1 MNLGDLT
8 TLVEKPFAA
17 MSNIVNTPN
26 SAGRY
31 RPFYLRN
38 LLDTVQGRKLS
49 DAVLGRTTLITGG
62 SSGIGEATAKK
73 IAEAGGTVV
82 LVARTRENL
91 EKVADEING
100 NGGTAFVYP
109 CDLSD
114 TDAIAVM
121 ADQVLADLG
130 GVDILI
136 NNAGRSIRRSLAL
149 SYDRIHDYQRTMQLN
164 YLGAVQLILKFIPGM
179 RERGFGQIVNVSSV
193 GVQTRAPRFG
203 AYIASKAALDS
214 LCDALQAETVN
225 DDVRFTTVHMALV
238 RTPMISP
245 TTMYDKFPALSPDQA
260 AGVITDAIVHRPRR
274 ASSPFG
280 QFAAVADAVNPA
292 VMDRVRNRAFGMFN
306 DSAAAKGSESS
317 ESISETSDFDKR
329 SETFV
334 QATRGIHW

>member
-1 MNLGDLT
+1 MNLGDLA

-49 DAVLGRTTLITGG
+49 DAVEGKTILITGG
-62 SSGIGEATAKK
+62 SSGIGEAAAKK

-82 LVARTRENL
+82 LVARTLENL

-114 TDAIAVM
+114 TDAIAAM

-130 GVDILI
+130 GVDVLI

-317 ESISETSDFDKR
+317 KSYSGTADFDKR

>member
-8 TLVEKPFAA
+8 SLVEKPFAA
-17 MSNIVNTPN
+17 VSNIINTPN

-38 LLDTVQGRKLS
+38 LLEAVQGRTLP
-49 DAVLGRTTLITGG
+49 DAVDGKTVLITGG
-62 SSGIGEATAKK
+62 SSGIGEAAAKK
-73 IAEAGGTVV
+73 IAGAGGQVV
-82 LVARTRENL
+82 LIARTPEKL
-91 EKVADEING
+91 EKVADEIRDD
-100 NGGTAFVYP
+100 GGSAHFYS

-114 TDAIAVM
+114 MDAIAEM

-164 YLGAVQLILKFIPGM
+164 YLGAVQLILKFVPGM
-179 RERGFGQIVNVSSV
+179 RERGFGHIVNVSSA

-203 AYIASKAALDS
+203 AYIASKAALDT
-214 LCDALQAETVN
+214 LCDALQAETVQ

-245 TTMYDKFPALSPDQA
+245 TKMYDKFPALTPDQA
-260 AGVITDAIVHRPRR
+260 AGVIADAIVHRPRR
-274 ASSPFG
+274 VSSPFG
-280 QFAAVADAVNPA
+280 QFAAVADALNPL
-292 VMDRVRNRAFGMFN
+292 VMDQVRNRAFAMF
-306 DSAAAKGSESS
+306 DDSSAARGGESDDGGS
-317 ESISETSDFDKR
+317 TMDKR
-329 SETFV
+329 SEAFV
-334 QATRGIHW
+334 RATRGIHW

>member
-8 TLVEKPFAA
+8 NFVEKPFAA
-17 MSNIVNTPN
+17 VSNVINTPN

-38 LLDTVQGRKLS
+38 LLDAVQGRTLNE
-49 DAVLGRTTLITGG
+49 AVGGKTVLITGA
-62 SSGIGEATAKK
+62 SSGIGEAAAKK

-91 EKVADEING
+91 EKVADEIG
-100 NGGTAFVYP
+100 GDGGTAHVYP
-109 CDLSD
+109 CDLTD
-114 TDAIAVM
+114 MDAIAAM
-121 ADQVLADLG
+121 ADRVLADLG

-136 NNAGRSIRRSLAL
+136 NNAGRSIRRSLKL

-179 RERGFGQIVNVSSV
+179 RERGFGQIINVSSV

-214 LCDALQAETVN
+214 LCDALQAEVVN

-245 TTMYDKFPALSPDQA
+245 TTMYDKFPALTPDQA

-280 QFAAVADAVNPA
+280 QLAAVADAVNPA
-292 VMDRVRNRAFGMFN
+292 VMDRVRSRAFSMFG
-306 DSAAAKGSESS
+306 DSSAAKGSESA
-317 ESISETSDFDKR
+317 SDTTAFDKR

>member
-1 MNLGDLT
+1 MNLGDIT
-8 TLVEKPFAA
+8 NLVEKPFAVV
-17 MSNIVNTPN
+17 SNIINTPN
-26 SAGRY
+26 STGRY

-38 LLDTVQGRKLS
+38 LLDAVQGRKLD
-49 DAVLGRTTLITGG
+49 DAVEGRTVLITGG
-62 SSGIGEATAKK
+62 SSGIGAAAAKK
-73 IAEAGGTVV
+73 IADAGSQVV
-82 LVARTRENL
+82 LVARTPENL
-91 EKVADEING
+91 EKVANDIRAD
-100 NGGTAFVYP
+100 GGTAHVYP

-114 TDAIAVM
+114 MDAIATM
-121 ADQVLADLG
+121 ADQVLNDVG

-136 NNAGRSIRRSLAL
+136 NNAGRSIRRSLEL

-179 RERGFGQIVNVSSV
+179 RERGFGQIINVSSV

-203 AYIASKAALDS
+203 AYIASKAALES
-214 LCDALQAETVN
+214 LCDALQAEVVN
-225 DDVRFTTVHMALV
+225 DDVKFTTVHMALV

-245 TTMYDKFPALSPDQA
+245 TTMYDKFPALTPDQA

-292 VMDRVRNRAFGMFN
+292 VMDRVRNRAFGMFQ
-306 DSAAAKGSESS
+306 DSSAAKGGESATD
-317 ESISETSDFDKR
+317 TSQFDRR

-334 QATRGIHW
+334 RATRGIHW

>member
-8 TLVEKPFAA
+8 NLVGKPIAA
-17 MSNIVNTPN
+17 VSSLVNTPN

-38 LLDTVQGRKLS
+38 LLDAVQGRTLS
-49 DAVLGRTTLITGG
+49 DAVEGNTILITGG

-73 IAEAGGTVV
+73 VAAAGGQVV
-82 LVARTRENL
+82 LVARTPEKL
-91 EKVADEING
+91 EAVADDIRAD
-100 NGGTAFVYP
+100 GGTVHFYP

-114 TDAIAVM
+114 MDAIAEM

-136 NNAGRSIRRSLAL
+136 NNAGRSIRRSLEL

-164 YLGAVQLILKFIPGM
+164 YLGAVQLILKFVPGM
-179 RERGFGQIVNVSSV
+179 RERGFGQIINVSSA

-203 AYIASKAALDS
+203 AYIASKAALDT

-225 DDVRFTTVHMALV
+225 DNVRFTTVHMALV

-245 TTMYDKFPALSPDQA
+245 TTMYDKFPTLTPDQA
-260 AGVITDAIVHRPRR
+260 AGVLADAIVHRPRR
-274 ASSPFG
+274 VSSPFG
-280 QFAAVADAVNPA
+280 QFAAVADAVNPM
-292 VMDRVRNRAFGMFN
+292 VMDQVRNRAFSMFD
-306 DSAAAKGSESS
+306 DSAAAQGSETP
-317 ESISETSDFDKR
+317 EDTTKFDKR

-334 QATRGIHW
+334 RATRGIHW

>member
-8 TLVEKPFAA
+8 NLVEKPFAVV
-17 MSNIVNTPN
+17 SNIINTPN

-38 LLDTVQGRKLS
+38 LLDAVQGHSLGE
-49 DAVLGRTTLITGG
+49 AVDGKTVLITGG
-62 SSGIGEATAKK
+62 SSGIGEAAAKK
-73 IAEAGGTVV
+73 IAEAGGQVV
-82 LVARTRENL
+82 LVARTPENL
-91 EKVADEING
+91 EKVASEIRAIR
-100 NGGTAFVYP
+100 GGVAHVYP

-114 TDAIAVM
+114 MDAIAAM
-121 ADQVLADLG
+121 ADKVLNELG

-179 RERGFGQIVNVSSV
+179 RERGFGHIVNVSSV

-214 LCDALQAETVN
+214 LCDALQAEVMS

-245 TTMYDKFPALSPDQA
+245 TKMYDKFPALTPDQA
-260 AGVITDAIVHRPRR
+260 AGVITDALVHRPRR

-292 VMDRVRNRAFGMFN
+292 VMDRVRNRAFGMFD
-306 DSAAAKGSESS
+306 DSHAAKGSESATGTS
-317 ESISETSDFDKR
+317 ELDRR

>member
-8 TLVEKPFAA
+8 NLVEKPFAVV
-17 MSNIVNTPN
+17 SNIINTPN

-38 LLDTVQGRKLS
+38 LLDAVQGRTLS
-49 DAVLGRTTLITGG
+49 DAVEGKVTLITGG
-62 SSGIGEATAKK
+62 SSGIGEAAAKK
-73 IAEAGGTVV
+73 IAEAGGVVV
-82 LVARTRENL
+82 LVARTLENL
-91 EKVADEING
+91 EKVANDIRG
-100 NGGTAFVYP
+100 NGGTAHVYP

-114 TDAIAVM
+114 MDVIAAM
-121 ADQVLADLG
+121 ADQVLDDLG
-130 GVDILI
+130 GVDILV
-136 NNAGRSIRRSLAL
+136 NNAGRSIRRSLEL

-179 RERGFGQIVNVSSV
+179 RQRGFGQIINISSA

-203 AYIASKAALDS
+203 AYIASKAALDT

-225 DDVRFTTVHMALV
+225 DNVRFTTVHMALV

-245 TTMYDKFPALSPDQA
+245 TTMYDKFPALTPDQA

-274 ASSPFG
+274 VSSPFG

-292 VMDRVRNRAFGMFN
+292 VMDRMRNRAFGMFD
-306 DSAAAKGSESS
+306 DSNAAKGSESS
-317 ESISETSDFDKR
+317 TDTSQFDKR

-334 QATRGIHW
+334 RATRGIHW